1 MTRDGP
7 GNSRTLG
14 ACVLVLS
21 RLGKGT
27 DRVDTGSESAVRE
40 IPTGT
45 TKRKC
50 DLAAGDALSCG

>member
-1 MTRDGP
+1 M
-7 GNSRTLG
+7 
-14 ACVLVLS
+14 LVLS